1 MFEEEEEIVD
11 GWVEAEIERE
21 LAGLSHLTLQDLE
34 EEGEEKEGEGGGGCY
49 GDKGVSAKHNI
60 V

>member
-1 MFEEEEEIVD
+1 MFEEEEEIGG

-34 EEGEEKEGEGGGGCY
+34 EEDEVDGGCY
-49 GDKGVSAKHNI
+49 GDKGVSGKRNNVHN
-60 V
+60 